1 MFERLGSLMVKRSK
15 LVLITFVIA
24 ILAAGGIGS
33 TVISKLDSGGYSN
46 PKSDSAK
53 VFDYFVNELKIK
65 DPGVI
70 LVVDG
75 KDRMA
80 NDPVVVGDAQALESE
95 VSKFNGVEKTL
106 SYWSAGFAPTLL
118 SKDGKAGYLFIY
130 TKSSDFAKVGEIGKV
145 IQKKFDGDYR
155 SLRVYASGAG
165 VITSAI
171 NGKISKDLAIAEAIS
186 IPLSFLL
193 LIFVFGALV
202 ASAMPLLVGVSAILG
217 SFFILLLITSFTRS
231 EEHTSELQSH

>member
-33 TVISKLDSGGYSN
+33 TVITKLDSGGYSN

-75 KDRMA
+75 KDLMA

-95 VSKFNGVEKTL
+95 VSKLDRKSTRLN
-106 SYWSAGFAPTLL
+106 SSHSQQSRMPSSA
-118 SKDGKAGYLFIY
+118 
-130 TKSSDFAKVGEIGKV
+130 
-145 IQKKFDGDYR
+145 
-155 SLRVYASGAG
+155 
-165 VITSAI
+165 
-171 NGKISKDLAIAEAIS
+171 
-186 IPLSFLL
+186 
-193 LIFVFGALV
+193 
-202 ASAMPLLVGVSAILG
+202 
-217 SFFILLLITSFTRS
+217 
-231 EEHTSELQSH
+231 